1 MQFIGIIK
9 ATLEGLK
16 KDNFKQNVD
25 SVLDEY
31 IAAADKFKE
40 SSCSNRISNYIAE
53 KRLQEGR

>member
-9 ATLEGLK
+9 STLEGLK
-16 KDNFKQNVD
+16 KDSLKQNVD

-31 IAAADKFKE
+31 IAATDKFKE
-40 SSCSNRISNYIAE
+40 SSCNRISNYIAE